1 MRTTLNIF
9 GENTLFTLN
18 RLVSLLRGRRFDVV
32 SLTPARTLDR
42 GTMSITVV
50 VDGARVRPDRLASC
64 VEKLDEVFGVAL
76 VERDT
81 AVRRELALVK
91 VHHTGAAATIVDAL
105 GTHVARVVDRT
116 ADTMIV
122 EIVGDPE
129 AVDRAVDALGGGIL
143 AMARVGEVALVR
155 GPAN

>member
-1 MRTTLNIF
+1 MRTTFNVF

-18 RLVSLLRGRRFDVV
+18 RLVSLLRGRRFDVI
-32 SLTPARTLDR
+32 SLTPARTVDHA
-42 GTMSITVV
+42 TTSITVV
-50 VDGARVRPDRLASC
+50 VDGAGVRPDRLVSC

-76 VERDT
+76 IERDT

-91 VHHTGAAATIVDAL
+91 VHHTRAAEAIVDAL
-105 GTHVARVVDRT
+105 GAHVARVVDRT

-122 EIVGDPE
+122 EIVGEPE

-143 AMARVGEVALVR
+143 AMARIGEVALAR
-155 GPAN
+155 GPDH